1 MANNNGNINDI
12 LAMATINATE
22 NFHEYLT
29 IEHLL
34 WALLVDKGTQKI
46 LAEIG
51 GRPNIIRNEVEN
63 HLNAEFLRV
72 PDQKKSDY
80 QGPLHTTAF
89 ARVVQRSV
97 TNFMFAGRAE
107 VTPIGLLLSILSE
120 ENSHAYY
127 FLKKNSISKDKLVQY
142 LRKHDGE
149 AGTVPEDTFLDEF
162 CVNLNKS
169 SREGLID
176 PVIGREDEINDTIEV
191 LARRKKNNIVY
202 VGHPGVGKTCLAE
215 GLARKIENGEVP
227 KALAA
232 KEVYSLDIGALVA
245 GTKYRGDFEERL
257 KGVLKEIEKKGNVI
271 LFIDE
276 IHMIMGAGAT
286 SSGSM
291 DAGNLLKPLLAKGT
305 LRCIGATTFDEFETH
320 FEKDKALK
328 RRFQKY
334 EITEPS
340 VPNTKRILRGLAKHY
355 AKFHGVTYD
364 LDALD
369 YAVDFSVRY
378 LKNKYL
384 PDKSIDIMDAA
395 GARAKLDEVEGVD
408 LDRIIAAVSKMA
420 KIPISMIDI
429 KENDA
434 IGNLD
439 SKIKDN
445 VYGQDKAI
453 DTLVEAIVISK
464 SGLRDTN
471 KPIGSYLAVGPTG
484 VGKTYLAKQLALA
497 LGTKLVRFDMSEYQ
511 EKHSVS
517 KLIGAPPGYVGHG
530 EGQAGSGQ
538 LIAEVENN
546 PNCVLLLDEIEK
558 AAPEVTQ
565 VLLQIMDDGRLTSST
580 GKTVDFTNTII
591 IMTSNLG
598 AAESEKLVIG
608 FGAQERTGEDAKA
621 IKDFFPPEF
630 RNRLDGTITFEK
642 LTMAEMKLIVSR
654 HVDELNEMLADK
666 KIVVTCLA
674 RARDWLATNGYDPK
688 MGARPMARL
697 IQEKIKKPL
706 SKEIL
711 FGELKEGGRARISTS
726 DGELQITYTAANAA
740 KASTTVEEL
749 LEEDETDGKPE

>member
-1 MANNNGNINDI
+1 
-12 LAMATINATE
+12 
-22 NFHEYLT
+22 
-29 IEHLL
+29 L